1 MKLIFAYLKQL
12 PQALQMQLLLRSGSG
27 VLALVLFLVVL
38 LLSGEFTFALP
49 CLILSVLMLAHSW
62 SLLRCVIVGNF
73 LCVSGPCEEIE
84 RVGLRRRIKTI
95 TVRLG
100 DKRVVLPIRHRV
112 KILNI
117 GTTVTLYVSEK
128 TPIYEN
134 DGLCH
139 IYEYLAIS
147 FGEQPS

>member
-1 MKLIFAYLKQL
+1 MKVLIAYLKQL
-12 PQALQMQLLLRSGSG
+12 PQALQMQLLLRTGSG
-27 VLALVLFLVVL
+27 VLAMVLFLVVL
-38 LLSGEFTFALP
+38 LSSGEFTFALP
-49 CLILSVLMLAHSW
+49 CLILSILMFAHSW
-62 SLLRCVIVGNF
+62 TLLRCVIVGNF

-84 RVGLRRRIKTI
+84 RVGFRRRIKTI

-100 DKRVVLPIRHRV
+100 DKRVVIPIRRRV
-112 KILNI
+112 KNLAV

-139 IYEYLAIS
+139 IYEYLAMS
-147 FGEQPS
+147 FTAKQD